1 MPVRIAHAPILHTD
15 NPRVRRPA
23 FLIALSS
30 CCALAPLAGQSTT
43 AASIGLGGID
53 NLLSRVESINI
64 YYGGNL
70 DRRSDDP
77 AAVPRLTWAK
87 DYGLEFLI
95 HLGEF
100 GPPSATQR
108 LRDAERDRRHQRALD
123 SLRLV
128 HARRLDAA
136 RQSSPAARDSIGR
149 RFAVDSARIAM
160 DIEQPFVTT
169 GITVRKHL
177 SVVGDDTVLVSV
189 DSELV
194 GNRKP
199 PDPEERV
206 FDFDLGVGYGQM
218 DGLGSDGPFDLH
230 GSVREL
236 PSISAYVT
244 ARLSDRTAIYGGVR
258 TGVITLEDAQMYVA
272 EGATTSVYT
281 LSSTS
286 FEFGAPIGV
295 DLRIAGDL
303 HVTVEA
309 EYMRRIFSSLSTD
322 PPSGFPS
329 IFPRTLD
336 LSGWSWSL
344 GVQLPIP

>member
-1 MPVRIAHAPILHTD
+1 MLRLAL
-15 NPRVRRPA
+15 
-23 FLIALSS
+23 LIALSS

-43 AASIGLGGID
+43 ATGIGLGGID

-70 DRRSDDP
+70 DRRSEEP
-77 AAVPRLTWAK
+77 AEIPQLTWAK

-95 HLGEF
+95 HLGDF
-100 GPPSATQR
+100 GPPSSAQR
-108 LRDAERDRRHQRALD
+108 RRDADRVRRHARALD
-123 SLRLV
+123 SLRIV
-128 HARRLDAA
+128 HARQLEAA
-136 RQSSPAARDSIGR
+136 RQSSPAARDSINR
-149 RFAVDSARIAM
+149 RFALDSMRIAM

-177 SVVGDDTVLVSV
+177 SVVGNDTVLVSV

-199 PDPEERV
+199 PEPEERL

-218 DGLGSDGPFDLH
+218 DGLRADGPFDLH

-244 ARLSDRTAIYGGVR
+244 ARLSDRAGIYGGVR

-286 FEFGAPIGV
+286 FEFGTPLGV
-295 DLRIAGDL
+295 DLRVAGDL
-303 HVTVEA
+303 HITAEA
-309 EYMRRIFSSLSTD
+309 EYMRRIFNSLSTD
-322 PPSGFPS
+322 PPNGFPS
-329 IFPRTLD
+329 IFPRTLN

-344 GVQLPIP
+344 GLQLPLP

>member
-1 MPVRIAHAPILHTD
+1 
-15 NPRVRRPA
+15 VRRPA
-23 FLIALSS
+23 LLIALSS

-43 AASIGLGGID
+43 ATGIGLGGID

-70 DRRSDDP
+70 DRRSVEP
-77 AAVPRLTWAK
+77 TEIPRLTWAK

-95 HLGEF
+95 HLGDF
-100 GPPSATQR
+100 GPPTSTQR
-108 LRDAERDRRHQRALD
+108 RRDAERDRRHARALD
-123 SLRLV
+123 SLRVV
-128 HARRLDAA
+128 HARRREAA
-136 RQSSPAARDSIGR
+136 RHSSPAARDSLDR
-149 RFAVDSARIAM
+149 RFALDSTRIAM

-177 SVVGDDTVLVSV
+177 SVVGNDTVLVSV

-199 PDPEERV
+199 PEPEERL

-218 DGLGSDGPFDLH
+218 DGLGADGPFDLH

-244 ARLSDRTAIYGGVR
+244 ARLSDRAGIYGGVR

-272 EGATTSVYT
+272 EGSTTSVYT

-286 FEFGAPIGV
+286 FEFGTPIGV
-295 DLRIAGDL
+295 DLKVAGDL
-303 HVTVEA
+303 HITAEA
-309 EYMRRIFSSLSTD
+309 EYMRRIFNSLSTD
-322 PPSGFPS
+322 PPNGFPS
-329 IFPRTLD
+329 IFPRTLN

-344 GVQLPIP
+344 GVQLPLP